1 MQKEPESIQPALES
15 LVEMAK
21 AGNKDALEEIVRRI
35 QDRIYGLALRMLY
48 HPADAEDASQEILIK
63 IITHLDSFEKRSS
76 FSTWAYRIASN
87 HLFNTRQRRAEK
99 MNLSFEYFEQTVDKN
114 WPYNKPG
121 DLAEGEMSLMAKEVK
136 LICTNAMLLALR
148 REIRLA
154 FIIGEIY
161 GASSQE
167 GAEILD
173 ITPDAFRQR
182 LSRGRK
188 QIRAYMAKRCG
199 LVRSDNPCN
208 CAQGIDYFTKAK
220 LLDPDNP
227 LFSTHK
233 CRSPQKELNKHPVQ
247 ELDEFGR
254 ITALF
259 RSHPDYAAP
268 EAFVGIVK
276 QLVDSGRFELLSNH

>member
-1 MQKEPESIQPALES
+1 MPKKSESTSPSLEN

-21 AGNKDALEEIVRRI
+21 AGNKDALEEVVRQI
-35 QDRIYGLALRMLY
+35 QDKIYGLALRMLY
-48 HPADAEDASQEILIK
+48 LPADAEDASQEILIK
-63 IITHLDSFEKRSS
+63 IITHLDSFQNKSR
-76 FSTWAYRIASN
+76 FLTWAYRIASN
-87 HLFNTRQRRAEK
+87 HLFNTRKRRAEK
-99 MNLSFEYFEQTVDKN
+99 MNISFEYFEQVVDKT
-114 WPYNKPG
+114 WSYSKPG
-121 DLAEGEMSLMAKEVK
+121 DLDEGETRLLVKEVK

-188 QIRAYMAKRCG
+188 QIRDYIAKRCG
-199 LVRSDNPCN
+199 LVRSDNLCN

-220 LLDPDNP
+220 VLDPHNP

-233 CRSPQKELNKHPVQ
+233 CNPPQKELKSHPVH
-247 ELDEFGR
+247 ELDDFGR

-276 QLVDSGRFELLSNH
+276 QLVDSGRFELLNNH